1 MSPTRLLLVCLCL
14 LVARPVLAQQ
24 QAPIRS
30 TDPAES
36 LTEFEA
42 PNPAAIPVTAKSA
55 SNAAA
60 KPPVKLAIPTNLF
73 ETIGAGGALMYPIG
87 ACSILALAF
96 SLERLV
102 ALRRR
107 RVIPKDFVTR
117 FLDHLEQGQLDRRTA
132 LKLCEENSSPIAA
145 IFAHAV
151 RKWGK
156 PSVEVEQAIIDG
168 GERQVSQLRKHLR
181 VINAVS
187 TISPLL
193 GLLGTVVGMIVCFNQ
208 IASSSAMGKA
218 EQLAGGIG
226 IALITTAGGLFVAIP
241 ALILYL
247 YFVGRVDAL
256 VMEMDLLAQRV
267 ANLISAESLAAL
279 PMSQR
284 LAGPQKPKIPL
295 TGSPETKKV
304 PADSTG

>member
-1 MSPTRLLLVCLCL
+1 MSPTRFLPVFLCL
-14 LVARPVLAQQ
+14 LAPMPILAQQ
-24 QAPIRS
+24 PTPSRS
-30 TDPAES
+30 DEPAEA
-36 LTEFEA
+36 LTEFETS
-42 PNPAAIPVTAKSA
+42 NPAAVPVNSKPV
-55 SNAAA
+55 AAA
-60 KPPVKLAIPTNLF
+60 ETKPPAKVAIPTSLF
-73 ETIGAGGALMYPIG
+73 ETIEAGGVLMYPIA

-107 RVIPKDFVTR
+107 RVIPRDFVSR

-132 LKLCEENSSPIAA
+132 LKLCEENGSPIAA

-267 ANLISAESLAAL
+267 ANLISAESLTAL
-279 PMSQR
+279 PMPQR
-284 LAGPQKPKIPL
+284 PAVPQKPKMPL
-295 TGSPETKKV
+295 AGSPEAKKV
-304 PADSTG
+304 PADSAG

>member
-1 MSPTRLLLVCLCL
+1 M
-14 LVARPVLAQQ
+14 PVLAQQ
-24 QAPIRS
+24 SVPRRS
-30 TDPAES
+30 DEPAES

-42 PNPAAIPVTAKSA
+42 PNPAAAPTVPVTARPGATVGPQQKI
-55 SNAAA
+55 
-60 KPPVKLAIPTNLF
+60 PVDLW
-73 ETIGAGGALMYPIG
+73 ETIRAGGVLMYPIG

-102 ALRRR
+102 VLRRR

-132 LKLCEENSSPIAA
+132 LKLCEENGSPIAA

-168 GERQVSQLRKHLR
+168 GERQVSQLRRHLR
-181 VINAVS
+181 VLNAVA

-193 GLLGTVVGMIVCFNQ
+193 GLLGTVMGMIMCFNQ
-208 IASSSAMGKA
+208 IAGSSAMGKS

-241 ALILYL
+241 AMILYMFFL
-247 YFVGRVDAL
+247 GRVDNL
-256 VMEMDLLAQRV
+256 VMEMDQLSQRV
-267 ANLISAESLAAL
+267 ANLISAESLTAL
-279 PMSQR
+279 PMPQR
-284 LAGPQKPKIPL
+284 PAVAQKPKMPL
-295 TGSPETKKV
+295 AGSPEAKKV